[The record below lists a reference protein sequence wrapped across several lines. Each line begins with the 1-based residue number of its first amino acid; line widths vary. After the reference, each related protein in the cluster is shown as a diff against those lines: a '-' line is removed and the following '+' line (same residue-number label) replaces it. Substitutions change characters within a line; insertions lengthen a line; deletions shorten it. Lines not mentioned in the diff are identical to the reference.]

1 MINPVRLH
9 GTPANI
15 ARYYTVGDYYT
26 KGGDEHSEW
35 GGALAA
41 DLGLSGKVDPAVFKA
56 LLAGQVGGQQLGRH
70 RSDGEIEH
78 HPGWDFA
85 VNAPKSVSIMALVA
99 GDERIVAA
107 HERAVGSAIAYLEE
121 HASLRRREEGEIR
134 HHTTGRLI
142 YARFTEHASRE
153 LDPHLHTHVV
163 VLNMTN
169 EAAGDPMASLETRA
183 MFAEQM
189 TAGQIYRNDLA
200 HRLSELG
207 YQIER
212 DPRSGLFEIRDVPK
226 GLIRNFSQRAEQIN
240 AHAKEHGHQGQAERQ
255 RSFYATRPGKEKIGL
270 EALHDRWEERCKA
283 HADALTLLRGA
294 ADKIG
299 ERDLPAG
306 KAVSARAMLFGI
318 RQAESREAVNNLGQM
333 LRLGLASHVGEVRLE
348 DVRPL
353 AEAHEDRRKLL
364 ATREKT
370 GDRDLTRGRT
380 SRATA
385 RMEQKLTM
393 HLALSLDD
401 ARPIASAD
409 RLLAALERAGLN
421 PAQEQ
426 ALAAIATSR
435 DRVNGVHGV
444 AGAGKSTLVKV
455 LVEAAEPGTTAV
467 ALAPTSSAAA
477 ELGLKAGIESRTI
490 ASLLAGGGRGITA
503 SHLLVVDEAGQ
514 LGNRQALR
522 VLEISRETG
531 ARALFLGDN
540 KQTGA
545 IEQGKAFWLLQRLGL
560 PTTQLTEAVR
570 QETRQMKEAVT
581 AARNADYAGSL
592 AALDKVVS
600 GVDTEALAKGL
611 VTEWTRL
618 KSQTR
623 QSTNILVLDNAT
635 RLVVNDQIREVLKR
649 EGSIA
654 AEDTRL
660 QVLTPSGLTDEQ
672 KHMAR
677 FYSGGQVVTFSRDNV
692 GLGLAQ
698 GTEYRV
704 QGLGR
709 DANGRQIVKLV
720 DESGRVIRWD
730 PRLGSARVVNVF
742 AKPEDRSLAEGDRIQ
757 WRLANKD
764 LDLKNA
770 QRGTVEKLDG
780 PIATI
785 RWDRSERVQDV
796 DLSKHRT
803 WDHGYAETVYSA
815 QSKTYDRVYV
825 LAPVQSGLV
834 NGQNYYTAITR
845 ARYGVKL
852 WTENADK
859 LAVKLARNSG
869 EKTSSLEG
877 LGRLDKDSAKAL
889 AARHPDSLRQAREEQ
904 ERLRQERR
912 DRQIQR
918 RLDRAPRPP
927 NSLGERLAQRV
938 LPLAERMDRIL
949 QSILD
954 RSAPAISAAEQ
965 GPVRQDAPAHQPA
978 HQPAPQ
984 PEPVHQP
991 APVYQPEPS
1000 RGPER

>member
-1 MINPVRLH
+1 
-9 GTPANI
+9 
-15 ARYYTVGDYYT
+15 
-26 KGGDEHSEW
+26 
-35 GGALAA
+35 
-41 DLGLSGKVDPAVFKA
+41 
-56 LLAGQVGGQQLGRH
+56 
-70 RSDGEIEH
+70 
-78 HPGWDFA
+78 
-85 VNAPKSVSIMALVA
+85 
-99 GDERIVAA
+99 
-107 HERAVGSAIAYLEE
+107 
-121 HASLRRREEGEIR
+121 
-134 HHTTGRLI
+134 
-142 YARFTEHASRE
+142 
-153 LDPHLHTHVV
+153 
-163 VLNMTN
+163 
-169 EAAGDPMASLETRA
+169 
-183 MFAEQM
+183 
-189 TAGQIYRNDLA
+189 
-200 HRLSELG
+200 
-207 YQIER
+207 
-212 DPRSGLFEIRDVPK
+212 
-226 GLIRNFSQRAEQIN
+226 
-240 AHAKEHGHQGQAERQ
+240 
-255 RSFYATRPGKEKIGL
+255 
-270 EALHDRWEERCKA
+270 
-283 HADALTLLRGA
+283 
-294 ADKIG
+294 
-299 ERDLPAG
+299 
-306 KAVSARAMLFGI
+306 
-318 RQAESREAVNNLGQM
+318 
-333 LRLGLASHVGEVRLE
+333 
-348 DVRPL
+348 
-353 AEAHEDRRKLL
+353 
-364 ATREKT
+364 
-370 GDRDLTRGRT
+370 
-380 SRATA
+380 
-385 RMEQKLTM
+385 MEQKLAK

-401 ARPIASAD
+401 GQPITSTD
-409 RLLAALERAGLN
+409 RLLAALENAGLN

-426 ALAAIATSR
+426 ALVTVATSR
-435 DRVNGVHGV
+435 DRVNAVHGV

-455 LVEAAEPGTTAV
+455 LVEAAEPGTVAV

-490 ASLLAGGGRGITA
+490 ASLLAGGGREITA

-531 ARALFLGDN
+531 ARLLFLGDN

-545 IEQGKAFWLLQRLGL
+545 IEQGKAFWLLQRLGM
-560 PTTQLTEAVR
+560 PTAQLTEAVR
-570 QETRQMKEAVT
+570 QETRAMKAAVA
-581 AARNADYAGSL
+581 AARKADYGESL
-592 AALDKVVS
+592 AALDKVVGGDS
-600 GVDTEALAKGL
+600 DALAKGL

-698 GTEYRV
+698 GAEYRV

-720 DESGRVIRWD
+720 DEAGRVIRWN
-730 PRLGSARVVNVF
+730 PRLGSTRVVNVF
-742 AKPEDRSLAEGDRIQ
+742 AKPEDRNLAEGDRIQ

-780 PIATI
+780 LIATI

-796 DLSKHRT
+796 DLAKHRT

-852 WTENADK
+852 WTENAEK
-859 LAVKLARNSG
+859 LAVKLARYSG

-889 AARHPDSLRQAREEQ
+889 AARHPDSLRQAREDQ

-912 DRQIQR
+912 DRQIER
-918 RLDRAPRPP
+918 RLDRARRGPTTP
-927 NSLGERLAQRV
+927 GERFAERL

-949 QSILD
+949 QAILE
-954 RSAPAISAAEQ
+954 RAAPEVRAAGQ
-965 GPVRQDAPAHQPA
+965 GPPREDAPS
-978 HQPAPQ
+978 
-984 PEPVHQP
+984 HQP